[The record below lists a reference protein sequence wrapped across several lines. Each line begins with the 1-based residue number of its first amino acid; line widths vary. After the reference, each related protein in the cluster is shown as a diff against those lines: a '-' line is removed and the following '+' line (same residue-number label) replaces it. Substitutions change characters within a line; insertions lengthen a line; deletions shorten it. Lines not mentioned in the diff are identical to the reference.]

1 MWESPIYTFEKE
13 VSENGKIT
21 KKQFHINVTYSAPRN
36 NPDPGTQL
44 ANIFS
49 YVLNDKTPSKTHILD
64 VGAAKL
70 RNTLWLL
77 QKGYHVW
84 SVEFPELKNR
94 LKEAKDKW
102 DEADKYPNFH
112 KVSFPRDFFNLNGK
126 FDLIML
132 VNVINVM
139 PIPTERYALI
149 SLIRDKLKEDGHL
162 LWHQWRALSITPDR
176 YTEENKFIDGYL
188 LQGPNH
194 TFYAEYDK
202 EETHEILYSLGF
214 QYNKERPLSKYCGIN
229 YSYLFKPTHEIL
241 ISNSLDLDNLIKT
254 KHDPKEVISNVALL
268 HPLRLYL
275 DELKT
280 IKPGKKEAHKYHL
293 IASRVFYQ
301 LFNLQLHEPIL
312 ENEINEGR
320 GRIDIVYRNK
330 NKDGIFKNLKELR
343 EIKCPEIFVE
353 CKNYSYDLESKE
365 YAQLSTRLI
374 PKRGMLGFLL
384 CRDKKNA
391 KRVLKHCQ
399 DANKEDKYII
409 VLDDQDLTK
418 LANYKLE
425 DEDDERINEFV
436 DNKVKEIID

>member
-1 MWESPIYTFEKE
+1 MWENPIYTFERE
-13 VSENGKIT
+13 VSDGGKIT

-36 NPDPGTQL
+36 NPDPGIQL
-44 ANIFS
+44 VNIFNR
-49 YVLNDKTPSKTHILD
+49 VLKDKAPSKTHILD

-102 DEADKYPNFH
+102 EEAERYPNFH
-112 KVSFPRDFFNLNGK
+112 KVSFPKDFFKLNGK

-132 VNVINVM
+132 INVINVM
-139 PIPTERYALI
+139 PIPLERYALI
-149 SLIRDKLKEDGHL
+149 SLIHDKLNKKGHL
-162 LWHQWRALSITPDR
+162 FWHQWRALAITPDR
-176 YTEENKFIDGYL
+176 YTEENQFIDGYL

-194 TFYAEYDK
+194 TFYREYDRD
-202 EETHEILYSLGF
+202 ETHEMLYSLGF
-214 QYNKERPLSKYCGIN
+214 QHDKEIPLSKLGGIN
-229 YSYLFKPTHEIL
+229 YSYLFKPTHENL
-241 ISNSLDLDNLIKT
+241 ISNSLNLKNLIKT
-254 KHDPKEVISNVALL
+254 KHDPKKAISNVIVIN
-268 HPLRLYL
+268 PLKLYL

-280 IKPGKKEAHKYHL
+280 IQPGKVDAHRYHL
-293 IASRVFYQ
+293 ISSRVFYQ
-301 LFNLQLHEPIL
+301 LFSLQLNEPIL

-330 NKDGIFKNLKELR
+330 NKEGVFKNLKELR
-343 EIKCPEIFVE
+343 DIKCPEIFVE
-353 CKNYSYDLESKE
+353 CKNYDYNLTTKE

-384 CRDKKNA
+384 CRDKKDA
-391 KRVLKHCQ
+391 KKVLKHSQ

-409 VLDDQDLTK
+409 VLDDQDIIK
-418 LANYKLE
+418 LASYKLE
-425 DEDDERINEFV
+425 DENDERINEFI
-436 DNKVKEIID
+436 DNKIKEIID